1 MPFPQPSIQKFLNPK
16 TLGPLPSPLA
26 STRFPTSRLRSLPFS
41 IAESLI
47 PRPSTQR
54 FARPGTHL
62 KAEVPVPPAH
72 RFPYLDKKKIPSSF
86 PRPCTHLEAE
96 VPDLEPLRLQ
106 GLERVHLALVTLQ
119 LSGSLG

>member
-1 MPFPQPSIQKFLNPK
+1 MIPFQDHALSREIELSELEKHKTENDFWLAIDEKVYDLTGFL
-16 TLGPLPSPLA
+16 A
-26 STRFPTSRLRSLPFS
+26 M
-41 IAESLI
+41 
-47 PRPSTQR
+47 
-54 FARPGTHL
+54 
-62 KAEVPVPPAH
+62 

-106 GLERVHLALVTLQ
+106 GLKRVHLALVALQ